1 MPRINEPPPDDFA
14 QSGEAV
20 EIPQPEVTS
29 DHIGFDPDQF
39 PTELVDARAAL
50 EGVLS
55 GQGEQRG
62 GLRSAEHLTELTNVQ
77 GVGIGRATPSEYGP
91 RSRVIEPGQ
100 PTLSVY
106 LSQPRTADDV
116 EALIVEE
123 MGVRVAASSR
133 VPIVPVVTGEIA
145 TQMFTLHRRPAS
157 GGTSI
162 SSPVSPPSAG
172 TLGCLATGR
181 SFPRDLRTLA
191 ISCNHV
197 IADVNAG
204 ALGNCIA
211 QPGRA
216 DAGVCPQHLI
226 GVLERFTRIEFG
238 GVINSV
244 DCATAWVDPAQV
256 NSNILINGVLGPV
269 EVPIS
274 TMTGAATLGM
284 LVFKSGRTTE
294 VTTGTVKEIGASHWV
309 NQGGQNAFFAGSLA
323 IEGTGTFGPLPF
335 SKKGDSGAIAW
346 TFDLVRTPIGL
357 VYSSSSTVSIRSF
370 ANPIDIV
377 TQSLDVFII

>member
-1 MPRINEPPPDDFA
+1 MPRISQPPPDDFA
-14 QSGEAV
+14 QSGETV

-50 EGVLS
+50 EAVLS

-62 GLRSAEHLTELTNVQ
+62 GLRSLEQLTEPTNVQ
-77 GVGIGRATPSEYGP
+77 GVGIGRATPPEYGP
-91 RSRVIEPGQ
+91 RSGVIEPGQ
-100 PTLSVY
+100 PTLNVY
-106 LSQPRTADDV
+106 LSQPRNADAV
-116 EALIVEE
+116 EAMLVEE
-123 MGVRVAASSR
+123 MGVRDAASPR
-133 VPIVPVVTGEIA
+133 VPIVPVVTGEIT
-145 TQMFTLHRRPAS
+145 TQMFNLHRRPAS
-157 GGTSI
+157 GGVSI
-162 SSPVSPPSAG
+162 SSPVGTG
-172 TLGCLATGR
+172 TLGCLSTGR
-181 SFPRDLRTLA
+181 SFPRDQRTLA

-197 IADVNAG
+197 IADANAG
-204 ALGNCIA
+204 LLGNCVA
-211 QPGRA
+211 QPGVA
-216 DAGVCPQHLI
+216 DSGVCPQHLI

-256 NSNILINGVLGPV
+256 NSNVLINGVLGPV

-274 TMTGAATLGM
+274 TTTGAATIGM

-309 NQGGQNAFFAGSLA
+309 NHGGQNAFFAGSLA

-335 SKKGDSGAIAW
+335 SKPGDSGAIAW

-357 VYSSSSTVSIRSF
+357 VYASSSTVSIRSF

-377 TQSLDVFII
+377 TQSLDVFLM

>member
-1 MPRINEPPPDDFA
+1 M
-14 QSGEAV
+14 
-20 EIPQPEVTS
+20 
-29 DHIGFDPDQF
+29 GFDPDQF
-39 PTELVDARAAL
+39 PPELVEARAAL
-50 EGVLS
+50 EAILS
-55 GQGEQRG
+55 GQGELRAEP
-62 GLRSAEHLTELTNVQ
+62 RSADQLTELTNVQ
-77 GVGIGRATPSEYGP
+77 GVGIGRSTPSEYGP
-91 RSRVIEPGQ
+91 RSSVVEPGQ
-100 PTLSVY
+100 PTLIVY
-106 LSQPRTADDV
+106 LSQPRNADTM

-123 MGVRVAASSR
+123 MDVRVAASSM
-133 VPIVPVVTGEIA
+133 VPVVPVVTGEIA

-162 SSPVSPPSAG
+162 SSPVSTG

-181 SFPRDLRTLA
+181 SFPRDQRTLG

-197 IADVNAG
+197 LADANAG
-204 ALGNCIA
+204 LLGNCVA
-211 QPGRA
+211 QPGVA

-244 DCATAWVDPAQV
+244 DCATAWMDPAQV
-256 NSNILINGVLGPV
+256 NSNVLINGVLGPV

-274 TMTGAATLGM
+274 TTTGAATIGM

-294 VTTGTVKEIGASHWV
+294 VTTGTVKEIGVSHWV
-309 NQGGQNAFFAGSLA
+309 NHGGRNAFFAGSLA

-335 SKKGDSGAIAW
+335 SKPGDSGAIAW

-357 VYSSSSTVSIRSF
+357 VYASSSTVSIRSF